1 MFQKRFAIPQKSTIF
16 ENLNQIF
23 FNLMDAKLNKCSW
36 IIHLFA
42 VAHAISS
49 FAMGQWGLDDEI
61 LLSLLTIST
70 IVLIAY
76 IYKVPLEVSAA
87 LAVLCCFAG
96 YYLGTLGGKWLTASG
111 IDFLIKYSNEITT
124 FVVTEILGWSATII
138 AAKRN

>member
-1 MFQKRFAIPQKSTIF
+1 
-16 ENLNQIF
+16 
-23 FNLMDAKLNKCSW
+23 MDSKLTKCSW
-36 IIHLFA
+36 VIHLFA

-70 IVLIAY
+70 IVLVTH
-76 IYKVPLEVSAA
+76 IYGLPLEVSAA

-111 IDFLIKYSNEITT
+111 VDFLINYSSEITT
-124 FVVTEILGWSATII
+124 FVVTEILGWAATLIS
-138 AAKRN
+138 AKRK